1 MIIVFWFSVIFVLY
15 TYVLYPILLWL
26 FVRIKQSNGKY
37 RRGDSKENKIEYHSK
52 SSTDQHLESD
62 LPTVTII
69 IAVYNGE
76 SYLHSKIQSLLSQ
89 NYPQDK
95 LSIIFSSDGSN
106 DNTINILESY
116 SEIELIRG
124 QSRQGK
130 ATALNRAVVN
140 TDADIIVFTDV
151 RQRLSGDAVLQLVKR
166 LDDAAVGAV
175 SGELLL
181 ESSSDN
187 SSHQLGLY
195 WEYEKFIRKHE
206 SKLHSVPG
214 VTGALYAIRR
224 IDYPLLNE
232 NTLLD
237 DFEVPISIIRKGKRV
252 VFEEN
257 AIAYDKVSDSI
268 GVERQRKIRTL
279 MGNYQSFSR
288 NRWLFLPIANPI
300 FWQFISHKFFRLLVP
315 YFLIIILVLPLV
327 IGGLWYQILF
337 FIQLVFYVLAL
348 TAQYFKSK
356 SPLLKIINFCQV
368 FLLMQLTVIV
378 ALYKY
383 CLHSWRRHSRFFHI
397 WCK

>member
-356 SPLLKIINFCQV
+356 SPLLKIINFCRV

-383 CLHSWRRHSRFFHI
+383 CLGHADSKWEHVH
-397 WCK
+397 

>member
-37 RRGDSKENKIEYHSK
+37 RRGDSEENKIEYHSK
-52 SSTDQHLESD
+52 SSTDQYLESD

-116 SEIELIRG
+116 SDIELIRG

-151 RQRLSGDAVLQLVKR
+151 RQRLSSDAVLQLVKR
-166 LDDAAVGAV
+166 LDDDAVGAV

-195 WEYEKFIRKHE
+195 WQYEKLIRKHE

-252 VFEEN
+252 VFEEK

-315 YFLIIILVLPLV
+315 YFLIIILVLPLL
-327 IGGLWYQILF
+327 IGSLWYQILF
-337 FIQLVFYVLAL
+337 LIQLVFYVLAL

-356 SPLLKIINFCQV
+356 SPLLKIMNFCQV

-383 CLHSWRRHSRFFHI
+383 CLGHADSKWEQVH
-397 WCK
+397 

>member
-37 RRGDSKENKIEYHSK
+37 RRGDSEENKIEYHSK
-52 SSTDQHLESD
+52 SSTDQYLESD

-116 SEIELIRG
+116 SDIELIRG

-151 RQRLSGDAVLQLVKR
+151 RQRLSSDAVLQLVKR
-166 LDDAAVGAV
+166 LDDDAVGAV

-195 WEYEKFIRKHE
+195 WQYEKLIRKHE

-252 VFEEN
+252 VFEEK

-315 YFLIIILVLPLV
+315 YFLIIILVLPLL

-337 FIQLVFYVLAL
+337 LIQLVFYVLAL

-356 SPLLKIINFCQV
+356 SPLLKIMNFCQV

-383 CLHSWRRHSRFFHI
+383 CLGHADSKWEQVH
-397 WCK
+397 

>member
-1 MIIVFWFSVIFVLY
+1 MTS
-15 TYVLYPILLWL
+15 
-26 FVRIKQSNGKY
+26 
-37 RRGDSKENKIEYHSK
+37 
-52 SSTDQHLESD
+52 
-62 LPTVTII
+62 PTVTII

-383 CLHSWRRHSRFFHI
+383 CLGHADSKWEHVH
-397 WCK
+397 

>member
-140 TDADIIVFTDV
+140 TDSDIIVFTDV

-383 CLHSWRRHSRFFHI
+383 CLGHADSKWEHVH
-397 WCK
+397 